1 MPTVECVQHRGTGW
15 RVASGGFIDTFSAFS
30 LARRLLAG
38 NKIGMGTTRSS
49 TVGWTSENDVELKL
63 AMTPN
68 RLYNSRL
75 VVK

>member
-38 NKIGMGTTRSS
+38 NKIGMGTRSTRSS

-63 AMTPN
+63 TCN
-68 RLYNSRL
+68 DSQQ
-75 VVK
+75 VVL